1 MEDLAM
7 RKKNYVQPTIEVV
20 KIQLAGML
28 AVSGTNTQGLG
39 DDNLIY
45 DENGGDPGNVLSNG
59 LDLEFF

>member
-7 RKKNYVQPTIEVV
+7 RKKKYVQPTIEVV

>member
-1 MEDLAM
+1 M

>member
-28 AVSGTNTQGLG
+28 AVSGTNTQGLDG
-39 DDNLIY
+39 DNLIY